1 MASEARGPFFM
12 TFKNTDEF
20 EIELARLWML
30 AEKAI
35 KAIEVLR
42 DGVEEASILELRYA
56 GRREMQ
62 ARLLRQSCSG
72 REMTAEEEKKW
83 QRHATEACENCI
95 KARDDAIDSAVMYL
109 NRRVEDAVDKIGLP
123 NVLLAFPELSE
134 FRRRIRLINDLIVQS
149 RGDRTK
155 LNEIYT
161 GIEEAHLPEVLEI
174 FKRFKANEAIGAA
187 LEKAADEYAEQRYEA
202 GRRDKVKLVAIFY
215 GLLLSILGNV
225 LSVPIVWL
233 LKRLCDHFCHFCG
246 P

>member
-1 MASEARGPFFM
+1 MP
-12 TFKNTDEF
+12 FKNQDEF

-56 GRREMQ
+56 GRREIQ

-72 REMTAEEEKKW
+72 REMTAEEEKQW
-83 QRHATEACENCI
+83 QDHATEACENCI

-109 NRRVEDAVDKIGLP
+109 NGRVEDAVDKIGLP
-123 NVLLAFPELSE
+123 KVLLAFPELPE
-134 FRRRIRLINDLIVQS
+134 FRRRIRQINDLIVES

-155 LNEIYT
+155 LNQIYT
-161 GIEEAHLPEVLEI
+161 TVLEEHLPEVLRI
-174 FKRFKANEAIGAA
+174 FWRFKDNEAIGAA
-187 LEKAADEYAEQRYEA
+187 LEKAADERAEQSYAA
-202 GRRDKVKLVAIFY
+202 GRRDKVKLVAIF
-215 GLLLSILGNV
+215 GALLLSILGNV

-233 LKRLCDHFCHFCG
+233 LKKLWCYFWG